1 MLLMHLGD
9 LHFGKI
15 VNEFNMLEDQR
26 HVAAQ
31 VVQMAGERRP
41 DGILLAGDIYDRNIP
56 PAAAVELFDEFLTA
70 LSRLDIP
77 VFLISGNHDSPERLS
92 FGGRLF
98 VSKKVYISCSEET
111 AAQPVRLK
119 DEEGEVGIWLLPFMK
134 TENMKAALEKMAVD
148 EKKRNVLVTHCF
160 ILNGTKSPE
169 LSDSESPV
177 YVGGIDGLEFSAF
190 DKFDYVAL
198 GHLHKPQSVGRPQV
212 RYCGSWLKYSF
223 SEAGRDKSVTFIRLG
238 KKGDVDIF
246 TEPLKPLRDMRKIR
260 GALEKLISPE
270 VSSLGNPEDYLHV
283 TLTDEKA
290 LLDPMG
296 ALRSVYP
303 NVMQL
308 AFERS
313 REKSSD
319 RFRLA
324 PGNAALKSEKEL
336 FGDFYGYVMGSQMDE
351 SRKELME
358 VVIDEAQKADH

>member
-26 HVAAQ
+26 HIMAQ
-31 VVQMAGERRP
+31 VIGLAGERRP

-56 PAAAVELFDEFLTA
+56 PALAVELFDEFLTA
-70 LSRLDIP
+70 LSELNIP

-92 FGGRLF
+92 FGGRLLA
-98 VSKKVYISCSEET
+98 SRRVYISCTRET
-111 AAQPVRLK
+111 ALQPVCLE
-119 DEEGEVGIWLLPFMK
+119 DEEGEVKLWLLPFMK
-134 TENMKAALEKMAVD
+134 TEDMKAALEEMAVD
-148 EKKRNVLVTHCF
+148 EEKRNVLVTHCF
-160 ILNGTKSPE
+160 VRNGAQSPE

-177 YVGGIDGLEFSAF
+177 YVGGIDGLDVSDF

-212 RYCGSWLKYSF
+212 RYSGSWLKYSF
-223 SEAGRDKSVTFIRLG
+223 SETGRDKSVTFIRLG
-238 KKGDVDIF
+238 KKGDVEIF
-246 TEPLKPLRDMRKIR
+246 TEPLRPLRDMRKIR
-260 GALEKLISPE
+260 GELEQLISPE
-270 VSSLGNPEDYLHV
+270 VSCLGNTEDYLHV
-283 TLTDEKA
+283 TLTDDKA

-313 REKSSD
+313 REKAPD
-319 RFRLA
+319 RAGMVL
-324 PGNAALKSEKEL
+324 GNAAGKSEKEL
-336 FGDFYGYVMGSQMDE
+336 FGDFYEYVMSAALDE
-351 SRKELME
+351 SRKKLME